1 MASLS
6 SLMPAQADDWRA
18 GRFRTLL
25 LEEPLL
31 TLLLGLGSVV
41 FLEEPPERHKSASEP
56 GLSLL
61 LFPLRGGTFSQ
72 ADEELCCN
80 LLLGAL
86 VLSGTHS
93 QATELELSPADL
105 RLPRWDPWPAAV
117 AWEPESLGGWEGGG
131 RGGGPLREGAP
142 PPRSRGPRDREAA
155 WLRSRLVLLFLEGPK
170 AGVSISSSES

>member
-1 MASLS
+1 M
-6 SLMPAQADDWRA
+6 
-18 GRFRTLL
+18 RTVL

-41 FLEEPPERHKSASEP
+41 FLEEPRERHNAASEP
-56 GLSLL
+56 GVSLL
-61 LFPLRGGTFSQ
+61 VLPLRGGTSSH
-72 ADEELCCN
+72 AEEELCCN
-80 LLLGAL
+80 FLLGAL

-105 RLPRWDPWPAAV
+105 RLPRWGPGPAAV

-142 PPRSRGPRDREAA
+142 PPRSRGPKEREAA
-155 WLRSRLVLLFLEGPK
+155 WLRSRL
-170 AGVSISSSES
+170 SSSFWRDRRPEPPCPPRSRSGPPMLCLPAHPVWHQ